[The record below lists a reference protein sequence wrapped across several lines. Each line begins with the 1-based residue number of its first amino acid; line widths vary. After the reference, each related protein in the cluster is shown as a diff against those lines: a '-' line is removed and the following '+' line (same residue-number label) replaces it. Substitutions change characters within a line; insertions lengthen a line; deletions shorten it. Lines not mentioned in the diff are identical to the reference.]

1 MRRIGGITSPLA
13 SNSGSQKNG
22 TAPERNV
29 TSWALIWLIVPPPSV
44 STSVM
49 VARSAPIERC
59 GSKNS
64 LIEMRT
70 SSPSNCRCEYWR
82 SSLARAL
89 SGTPRRSLVRS
100 TPSTMLARLVAK
112 S

>member
-1 MRRIGGITSPLA
+1 MVPSA
-13 SNSGSQKNG
+13 SNTGSQKKG
-22 TAPERNV
+22 SAPARNV
-29 TSWALIWLIVPPPSV
+29 TLRAEMRLVASPVPS

-49 VARSAPIERC
+49 VARSTPIERC

-70 SSPSNCRCEYWR
+70 SSPSNCRCEYCR

-100 TPSTMLARLVAK
+100 TPSTMLARLLAK

>member
-1 MRRIGGITSPLA
+1 MPSA
-13 SNSGSQKNG
+13 SKAGSQKNG
-22 TAPERNV
+22 TPPASKV
-29 TSWALIWLIVPPPSV
+29 TLRAEMRLVPSPDQD

-64 LIEMRT
+64 LIETRAPST
-70 SSPSNCRCEYWR
+70 SNCRAEYCR
-82 SSLARAL
+82 SSRARAM
-89 SGTPRRSLVRS
+89 SGIPVRSLVRS
-100 TPSTMLARLVAK
+100 TPSTMVAWFRSK